1 MAMHYDENEIKLSI
15 MEPKEDER
23 FYPSKIQKIIKEL
36 FEDRLKGV
44 EYDPNNA
51 NQLSERLVLELREKI
66 KRGEILIFSKSQYQY
81 NIFKLLIEG
90 RVPRYKI
97 GVQIVFGE
105 IKGQGLRIASKCLWD
120 VQNDNYA
127 SYTYTSE
134 KVYCTGIVFGCYF
147 E

>member
-1 MAMHYDENEIKLSI
+1 RKREASLITLNYIKN
-15 MEPKEDER
+15 R

-66 KRGEILIFSKSQYQY
+66 KRGK
-81 NIFKLLIEG
+81 
-90 RVPRYKI
+90 VPRYKI
-97 GVQIVFGE
+97 GVQVVFGE

>member
-66 KRGEILIFSKSQYQY
+66 KR
-81 NIFKLLIEG
+81 EG
-90 RVPRYKI
+90 KVPRYKI

-120 VQNDNYA
+120 VQNDNYS

-134 KVYCTGIVFGCYF
+134 KIYCTGIVFGCYF